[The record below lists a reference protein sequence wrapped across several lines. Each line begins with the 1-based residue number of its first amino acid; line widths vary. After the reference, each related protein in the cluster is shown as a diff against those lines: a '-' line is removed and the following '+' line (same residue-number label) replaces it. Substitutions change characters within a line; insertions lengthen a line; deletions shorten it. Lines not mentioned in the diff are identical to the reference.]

1 MPGQERRS
9 IRARQ
14 LARRGLI
21 AVGED
26 IREARLRAGT
36 TLRELSVSVGISVAE
51 LSRIERG
58 LAPHV
63 AYESLAIIGAAV
75 GLDISIRAF
84 PNGAPVR
91 DAAQLELL
99 GRLRAVLPRGLRL
112 RFEVPLGIPG
122 DLRAW
127 DAAIEAP
134 TWWRPVEAESR
145 LRDVQALQR
154 RIRLKCRDAQVEQV
168 VLVVADTRHNRHV
181 LRVAADHLAEL
192 FPASSRDLLA
202 ALRAGQ
208 GPLRSGILIL

>member
-1 MPGQERRS
+1 M
-9 IRARQ
+9 
-14 LARRGLI
+14 
-21 AVGED
+21 
-26 IREARLRAGT
+26 
-36 TLRELSVSVGISVAE
+36 TLREVSAAVGISVAE

-63 AYESLAIIGAAV
+63 AYETLALIGAAV

-84 PNGAPVR
+84 PNGQPVR

-99 GRLRAVLPRGLRL
+99 RRLRTVLPRGIRV
-112 RFEVPLGIPG
+112 RFEVPLGIHV

-134 TWWRPVEAESR
+134 DWWRPVEAETR

-154 RIRLKCRDAQVEQV
+154 RIRLKCRDGRVAQV

-181 LRVAADHLAEL
+181 LRVAADDLAEL
-192 FPASSRDLLA
+192 FPISSRDVLS
-202 ALRAGQ
+202 ALRAGREPS
-208 GPLRSGILIL
+208 GSGILLI